1 MPKVS
6 IGLPVY
12 NGENFIEEAIES
24 LLSQTFS
31 DFEIIICD
39 NQSTDKTESI
49 CRAFEEKDSR
59 IRYYRNSKNLGAS
72 PNFNRCVE
80 LATGTYFKWAAHDDI
95 CLPEYL
101 QECVNCLDRNNLS
114 TLCHSSTLLID
125 ANQRVI
131 SDYKEE
137 DGKFSSPDP
146 IKRFENA
153 IDERHQC
160 ITVFGV
166 IRRELLVKTTLIES
180 YIGSDRNLIAQ
191 LSLLGP
197 ILHVDRALFLSRDH
211 NQRSVRALDVRERGR
226 WFDSSKPVS
235 GKFYYCTML
244 AKNIKALFSA
254 PLGTKDRFRGF
265 IVVTNWVRRSNL
277 RNIAMEISRYA
288 WHQTPLPAAR
298 ATWRRLV
305 K

>member
-12 NGENFIEEAIES
+12 NGENFIAEAIES

-39 NQSTDKTESI
+39 NKSTDKTESI

-80 LATGTYFKWAAHDDI
+80 LATGIYFKWAAHDDI

-101 QECVNCLDRNNLS
+101 QECVNCLDRNTSS

-125 ANQRVI
+125 ANQKVI
-131 SDYKEE
+131 SKYKEE
-137 DGKFSSPDP
+137 DGKFSAPDP

-153 IDERHQC
+153 INERHQC

-166 IRRELLVKTTLIES
+166 IRRESLVKTTLIES

-235 GKFYYCTML
+235 GKFYYCTMF
-244 AKNIKALFSA
+244 AKNIKALFRA
-254 PLGTKDRFRGF
+254 PLNIKERFRGF
-265 IVVTNWVRRSNL
+265 IVVTNWARRSNL
-277 RNIAMEISRYA
+277 RNIAMEISRYV